1 VPFLRLNCAVH
12 RAAASTAP
20 LGALDA
26 HETGRHHQEPGGTLG
41 YAASAWILGRSL
53 LRPPTVWVAAF
64 LVGWAILR
72 LVALVPIRG
81 GLVWFAA
88 VVFGLGILEWLS
100 GGRPCHSG

>member
-1 VPFLRLNCAVH
+1 
-12 RAAASTAP
+12 
-20 LGALDA
+20 
-26 HETGRHHQEPGGTLG
+26 
-41 YAASAWILGRSL
+41 
-53 LRPPTVWVAAF
+53 VAAF